1 MSGLNPAKSPTDDTD
16 VLVAT
21 AVRRRWCEV
30 LDRPEAGDQ
39 DDFFLC
45 GGHSLLAFRLT
56 ESLREDLGASIP
68 VSMVFEARTLTN
80 YQQAVADLAR
90 CS

>member
-1 MSGLNPAKSPTDDTD
+1 MSDLDLAKSPTDDTD

-21 AVRRRWCEV
+21 TVRRRWCEV

-39 DDFFLC
+39 DDFFQC

-56 ESLREDLGASIP
+56 ESLREDLGVSIP
-68 VSMVFEARTLTN
+68 VSTLFEAKTLTN
-80 YQQAVADLAR
+80 YQQAVVGLAR
-90 CS
+90 RS

>member
-1 MSGLNPAKSPTDDTD
+1 MSDLNLAKSSAEDTD
-16 VLVAT
+16 TLVAST
-21 AVRRRWCEV
+21 VRRRWCEI
-30 LDRPEAGDQ
+30 LDRPEAGDH
-39 DDFFLC
+39 DDFFQC

-68 VSMVFEARTLTN
+68 VSMLFEAKTLTN
-80 YQQAVADLAR
+80 YRQAVADLVR

>member
-1 MSGLNPAKSPTDDTD
+1 MTDLSPAKSPTDDID

-21 AVRRRWCEV
+21 TVRRRWCEV
-30 LDRPEAGDQ
+30 LDRPKARDQ
-39 DDFFLC
+39 DDFFQC

-68 VSMVFEARTLTN
+68 VSMLFETRTLTN